1 MNRLDRVLQEGS
13 AVRIILILMCFVA
26 VPSYKYLGGW
36 MSLVIVLIWSLVL
49 LYLGN
54 ELRRA
59 VSHYFRKKRANG
71 IDLIDSDESM

>member
-13 AVRIILILMCFVA
+13 AVRIILILLCIVA

-36 MSLVIVLIWSLVL
+36 MSLVVVLIWSLVL

-54 ELRRA
+54 ELKRA
-59 VSHYFRKKRANG
+59 VSHYFRKKRG
-71 IDLIDSDESM
+71 GGVDLVDSDEGM